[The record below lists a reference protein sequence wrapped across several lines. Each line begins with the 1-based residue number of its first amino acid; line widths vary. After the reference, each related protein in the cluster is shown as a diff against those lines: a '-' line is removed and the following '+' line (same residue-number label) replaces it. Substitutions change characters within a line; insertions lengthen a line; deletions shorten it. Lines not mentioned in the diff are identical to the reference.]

1 MSNSGFSPPLP
12 PATTPNT
19 IPSPSIV
26 STDDLDFNNDK
37 ELFDAYQ
44 HCLNGNQYVNI
55 KKSLYTF
62 DGGPSFATGLP
73 HYGHVLAGTIKD
85 ATTRWAYQIEHHLER
100 RFDKTNNE
108 IFISMDK
115 RLHEF

>member
-1 MSNSGFSPPLP
+1 
-12 PATTPNT
+12 
-19 IPSPSIV
+19 
-26 STDDLDFNNDK
+26 
-37 ELFDAYQ
+37 
-44 HCLNGNQYVNI
+44 
-55 KKSLYTF
+55 YTF